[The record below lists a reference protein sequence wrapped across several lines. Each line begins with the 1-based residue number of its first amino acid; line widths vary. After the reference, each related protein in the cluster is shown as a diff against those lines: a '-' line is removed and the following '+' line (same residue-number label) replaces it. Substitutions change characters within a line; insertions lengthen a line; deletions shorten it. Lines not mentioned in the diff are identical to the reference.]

1 MRELV
6 VGGIYKH
13 FKGHIYKVLYIGR
26 DVDSLTEKVI
36 YQNIETNE
44 IWVRDKQEFLSLVDN
59 IKYPNVEQKYRFEFV
74 SYEEE
79 FNYGKNIW

>member
-79 FNYGKNIW
+79 FNYGKNI